1 MTSSAT
7 KSSATQS
14 SDTLESVLRL
24 KGRQVWSIA
33 PTATVYEA
41 LVRMAEKSVG
51 ALLVLSEGR
60 LAGIISERDYARKV
74 ILKDRSSKDT
84 QVSEIMTSHVTT
96 ASPQNTIEECLR
108 TMTENRIRHLPVLDG
123 DNVIGVVSIGDLVNW
138 TISAHEETIGQLQG
152 YIEGRYPG

>member
-1 MTSSAT
+1 M
-7 KSSATQS
+7 KPV
-14 SDTLESVLRL
+14 DTLDSVLRF
-24 KGRQVWSIA
+24 KGREMWSIA

-41 LVRMAEKSVG
+41 IERMSEKGVG

-84 QVSEIMTSHVTT
+84 RVWEIMTDHVIT
-96 ASPQNTIEECLR
+96 ANPENTVEECLR
-108 TMTENRIRHLPVLDG
+108 TMTEHRIRHLPVVDRE
-123 DNVIGVVSIGDLVNW
+123 NVVGVVSIGDLVNW
-138 TISAHEETIGQLQG
+138 TITAHEETIGHLQG